1 MPFKLTTHFSP
12 KGDQPQAIAELQA
25 GLERNEAHQVL
36 LGITG
41 SGKTFT
47 IANVI
52 EKSQRPTL
60 ILAPNKTLAAQLYGE
75 MKELFGENAVEY
87 FVSYYDYY
95 QPEAYIPSSD
105 TYIDKDA
112 IINDAIDRMRHSATH
127 ALLSRRDVIIVASV
141 SCIYGIGSAESYY
154 GLLIDLKV
162 GEEFPRDRLLRM
174 LVDVQYE
181 RNDVDFHRGT
191 FRVRGDVVEVF
202 PAYEQETAVRIEFF
216 GDTVEAIKEVDPL
229 RGRVKGSLE
238 RIAIYPSSHYV
249 TPQEQMRRAITSI
262 REELRDRLDFF
273 DKEGRFL
280 EKQRLEQR
288 TLYDLEM
295 MEQMGFCNGIEN
307 YSRHLSGRKAGD
319 PPPTLIDYFPK
330 DFLLILDE
338 SHQTVPQVGAMYRGD
353 RARKETLVEYGFRLP
368 SALDNRPL
376 KFEEWQERAARCIYV
391 SATPGEYELEKTKG
405 VFVEQVIRPTGLMD
419 PVTEVRPVSGQVDD
433 LLKEIRDRAKKNERV
448 LVTTLTKRMAEDLT
462 DYYREL
468 SVRVRYLH
476 SDIDTLERIDIL
488 RDLRLGEF
496 DVLVGINL
504 LREGL
509 DLPEVSLVAIF
520 DADKEGFLR
529 SPRSLIQTIG
539 RAARNV
545 NGRVIMYADHV
556 TAAMKQAIEE
566 TARRRVL
573 TEKYNTEH
581 GIVPQT
587 VIRAILNV
595 NPAAGTTDYYDVPRC
610 AAARGPPVENPKKRR
625 SPIASSSFA
634 RQCSRPRKI
643 SNSKKLRA
651 CETNCAVSK
660 PTAKPTGR
668 TATPLPH
675 RPTATTRTHRSAS
688 AVPLPHAKQKQ
699 TRRRP
704 TKIGKRRNAA
714 LRNGSLNRSG
724 GATRYGC
731 GDGFGGGDRHG
742 DGDRDGDPP
751 RSATMH
757 RVKSASGSAE
767 KSLPK
772 ICPTCGERFGMDALF
787 CPNDG
792 SPLAIGQ
799 PGDFG
804 PQPQQPDPYLGRE
817 LSGHIEVRQLV
828 GVGAMGR
835 VYRAFQKGIDRDV
848 AVKNSPSRALGE
860 SAARHA
866 LSP

>member
-1 MPFKLTTHFSP
+1 MSFKLTTQFSP
-12 KGDQPQAIAELQA
+12 KGDQPQAIAELSQ
-25 GLERNEAHQVL
+25 GLERGERDQVL

-47 IANVI
+47 VANVI
-52 EKSQRPTL
+52 EKTQRPTL

-112 IINDAIDRMRHSATH
+112 IINDAIDRMRHAATH
-127 ALLSRRDVIIVASV
+127 ALLSRRDVVIVASV

-202 PAYEQETAVRIEFF
+202 PAYEQETAIRIEFF

-229 RGRVKGSLE
+229 RGRVKGAVE
-238 RIAIYPSSHYV
+238 RVAIYPSSHYV
-249 TPQEQMRRAITSI
+249 TPQEQMRRAIGTI
-262 REELRDRLDFF
+262 REELRERLDFF

-319 PPPTLIDYFPK
+319 PPPTLLDYFPK
-330 DFLLILDE
+330 DFLCIVDE
-338 SHQTVPQVGAMYRGD
+338 SHQTIPQVQAMYRGD

-376 KFEEWQERAARCIYV
+376 KFEEWQERVKNVIYV
-391 SATPGEYELEKTKG
+391 SATPGDYELERAKG
-405 VFVEQVIRPTGLMD
+405 VFTQQVIRPTGLMD
-419 PVTEVRPVSGQVDD
+419 PIVEVRPVSGQVDD
-433 LLKEIRDRAKKNERV
+433 LLKEIRDRVTKNERV

-468 SVRVRYLH
+468 GVRVRYLH
-476 SDIDTLERIDIL
+476 SDVDTLERIDIL

-509 DLPEVSLVAIF
+509 DLPEVSLVSIF

-556 TAAMKQAIEE
+556 TPAMKQALDE
-566 TARRRVL
+566 TSRRRTL
-573 TEKYNTEH
+573 QEKYNTEH

-587 VIRAILNV
+587 VVRAVLNV
-595 NPAAGTTDYYDVPRC
+595 NPASGTTDYYEVPRSRGDKRGKNDEMDAAERIRELRAEMF
-610 AAARGPPVENPKKRR
+610 AAAENLEFEK
-625 SPIASSSFA
+625 AA
-634 RQCSRPRKI
+634 R
-643 SNSKKLRA
+643 LRD
-651 CETNCAVSK
+651 ELRV
-660 PTAKPTGR
+660 
-668 TATPLPH
+668 LE
-675 RPTATTRTHRSAS
+675 
-688 AVPLPHAKQKQ
+688 
-699 TRRRP
+699 
-704 TKIGKRRNAA
+704 GK
-714 LRNGSLNRSG
+714 G
-724 GATRYGC
+724 
-731 GDGFGGGDRHG
+731 G
-742 DGDRDGDPP
+742 DGDGAPKSSEAGGYNPYANKRKTGTRLKAGKASPTSDQKNWKAKQR
-751 RSATMH
+751 RSS
-757 RVKSASGSAE
+757 KW
-767 KSLPK
+767 KP
-772 ICPTCGERFGMDALF
+772 
-787 CPNDG
+787 
-792 SPLAIGQ
+792 
-799 PGDFG
+799 
-804 PQPQQPDPYLGRE
+804 
-817 LSGHIEVRQLV
+817 
-828 GVGAMGR
+828 
-835 VYRAFQKGIDRDV
+835 
-848 AVKNSPSRALGE
+848 
-860 SAARHA
+860 
-866 LSP
+866 